1 MARRR
6 QYSNTKGK
14 RAALRHIEE
23 AREFTEEIGGSDL
36 DVKKYFFSLSD
47 IELAPILSEYGEDF
61 GSKAEDYARETL
73 PKWKSGNREMSGI
86 VCKRLFGLLPPRMP
100 LKKKYELA
108 ENIWKH
114 FGPSSDNSYQIGPNT
129 PISSVE
135 KLIFSKLVEVV
146 TEYSIPENV
155 HNRFSWLSDGDVKAK
170 EDLLNYFRQLEKTLL
185 SEKINSE
192 LPILEELIKIIKDIK
207 NFKPDLILAVGGGA
221 VIDYAKI
228 ANVVDVRSDL
238 ADLIVNYSYPFKE
251 KYTKL
256 AVIPT
261 TAGSGAEVTSNA
273 VIYVDGI
280 KHSFESELLIPDNF
294 FLIPEFLISAPNKIK
309 ASAGF
314 DAIAQA
320 LESLV
325 SKKSNDQSVE
335 YASNSL
341 RVSINSYVSFLNEPN
356 LKNATE
362 MSIASNLAGKAI
374 SISKTTAPHAASY
387 PFTSL
392 FNISHGHA
400 VGLFFESFFKFN
412 FDNLNRSETSFDLK
426 KRFDLIFDL
435 FGVKSI
441 NDFNSKITLI
451 KQQAKLEDNLETLD
465 IDIRQSS
472 EKIIKGINLL
482 RLGNN
487 PVKIDGKDIFNIISR
502 NI

>member
-1 MARRR
+1 MIN
-6 QYSNTKGK
+6 S
-14 RAALRHIEE
+14 
-23 AREFTEEIGGSDL
+23 TE
-36 DVKKYFFSLSD
+36 DVKKFVNDSSFRKIFLLCGKKSFVTSGAKIFF
-47 IELAPILSEYGEDF
+47 
-61 GSKAEDYARETL
+61 
-73 PKWKSGNREMSGI
+73 
-86 VCKRLFGLLPPRMP
+86 
-100 LKKKYELA
+100 KK
-108 ENIWKH
+108 
-114 FGPSSDNSYQIGPNT
+114 
-129 PISSVE
+129 
-135 KLIFSKLVEVV
+135 
-146 TEYSIPENV
+146 
-155 HNRFSWLSDGDVKAK
+155 
-170 EDLLNYFRQLEKTLL
+170 LLNNKETKLFYK
-185 SEKINSE
+185 NSE
-192 LPILEELIKIIKDIK
+192 LPILEELIDIINVIKD
-207 NFKPDLILAVGGGA
+207 FKPDLILAVGGGA

-228 ANVVDVRSDL
+228 ANVVDVRDDL
-238 ADLIVNYSYPFKE
+238 ADLIANYSYPFKK

-280 KHSFESELLIPDNF
+280 KHSFESELLLPDNF
-294 FLIPEFLISAPNKIK
+294 FLIPEFLMSAPNKIK

-325 SKKSNDQSVE
+325 SKKSSDQSVE
-335 YASNSL
+335 YASKSL
-341 RVSINSYVSFLNEPN
+341 RISINSYISFLNDPN

-374 SISKTTAPHAASY
+374 SISKTTAPHAVSY

-392 FNISHGHA
+392 FNIGHGHA

-412 FDNLNRSETSFDLK
+412 FNNLDRSETSFDLK

-441 NDFNSKITLI
+441 NDFNSKIRLI
-451 KQQAKLEDNLETLD
+451 KQQAKLEDNLEILN
-465 IDIRQSS
+465 INIKQSS

-487 PVKIDGKDIFNIISR
+487 PVKIDGKEIYNIITR
-502 NI
+502 KY